1 MNFEPGNLHPN
12 APHLFADLAELLLLS
27 KWIGRDSLHKNDLE
41 ELLAQGVVS
50 SDEIDDEDASENTAR
65 LTNQSTAERS
75 SRLET
80 QLEDVMVQLEYR
92 SRSLAAYYPFSIS
105 GETLTATEPLSDQ
118 ARVYRMLLSC
128 SRLRSFKKSGVPQ
141 RWAKYFANL
150 SKMALTGLVPSHA
163 SVKIFDANSDDRKN
177 YYTTDLREA
186 LKILGKDLGV
196 LKINETECDKAGA
209 PGDAGLDLVAVIDFD
224 DDAPVNFALL
234 AQCGAQET
242 GWPNKTLEAHSL
254 RYRNYF
260 QIQLDYPSIMF
271 TPVFYRDSQGAW
283 LDNQSTNGILLVD
296 RLRILKLI
304 AIQNQWA
311 SIVTAT
317 WFTNFE
323 TEFEEMFAADTD
335 E

>member
-1 MNFEPGNLHPN
+1 MNFETGNLHPN
-12 APHLFADLAELLLLS
+12 TPHLFADLAELLLLS
-27 KWIGRDSLHKNDLE
+27 KWIGRDNLHKNDLE
-41 ELLAQGVVS
+41 ELLTQGAVS
-50 SDEIDDEDASENTAR
+50 SDEIDDEDASENAAQ

-75 SRLET
+75 SRMET

-105 GETLTATEPLSDQ
+105 GETLSATGPLSDE

-128 SRLRSFKKSGVPQ
+128 SRLRSFKKTGVPQ
-141 RWAKYFANL
+141 RWAKHFAKL
-150 SKMALTGLVPSHA
+150 SKIALTGLAPSHA

-177 YYTTDLREA
+177 YYTTDLRKA
-186 LKILGKDLGV
+186 LRILGKDLGV
-196 LKINETECDKAGA
+196 LAINETECDKVG
-209 PGDAGLDLVAVIDFD
+209 PSGDAGLDLVAVIDFD
-224 DDAPVNFALL
+224 DDAAVNYALL

-260 QIQLDYPSIMF
+260 HMQFDYPGVMF

-283 LDNQSTNGILLVD
+283 LDNQSTNGILLID

-304 AIQNQWA
+304 AVQNQWE
-311 SIVTAT
+311 SIVTAA
-317 WFTNFE
+317 WFTEFE
-323 TEFEEMFAADTD
+323 TEFEEIFTANAD